1 MSYFDIIRNGLED
14 FPVISAF
21 LLGLFVAINPCSL
34 AANISALG
42 LLSYN
47 DEEEKTNESNRLKTG
62 LLFILGKSV
71 AYFVLAVILYLF
83 ADLLDFGNSVQ
94 QLYGKLLG
102 IFFILA
108 GILMLDIIHI
118 HGAEKK
124 VLKVF
129 KNKNAFIIGVL
140 LAYAFCPDGGIMYF
154 GMMIPISINVESPVI
169 IPLVFTIGSAIPMII
184 LSLII
189 SKSMAKVGNIKVKIN
204 GLYEIIRKFFG
215 VVFIIVGT
223 WFVAENFFHDHEEHE
238 HHQTKEATNDIDHKS

>member
-1 MSYFDIIRNGLED
+1 MSFFDIIKNGIED
-14 FPVISAF
+14 FPEISSF

-42 LLSYN
+42 LLSYDDGN
-47 DEEEKTNESNRLKTG
+47 EKTNEKNKLKTG
-62 LLFILGKSV
+62 LLFTLGKSV
-71 AYFVLAVILYLF
+71 AYFMLAIILYIF
-83 ADLLDFGNSVQ
+83 ADLLDFGNIVQ
-94 QLYGKLLG
+94 HIYGKVLG

-129 KNKNAFIIGVL
+129 RNKNAFVIGIL

-154 GMMIPISINVESPVI
+154 GMMVPLSINMESPIV
-169 IPLVFTIGSAIPMII
+169 IPLIFTIGSAIPMII

-189 SKSMAKVGNIKVKIN
+189 SLSMAKVGNIKEKIN
-204 GLYEIIRKFFG
+204 GLYEVIRKFFG
-215 VVFIIVGT
+215 IVFIIVGT
-223 WFVAENFFHDHEEHE
+223 WFIAENFFHDHEEHNHDYE
-238 HHQTKEATNDIDHKS
+238 HIIDEIKHLK

>member
-1 MSYFDIIRNGLED
+1 MTSFNIINNAIED
-14 FPVISAF
+14 FPILSAF

-47 DEEEKTNESNRLKTG
+47 DETNANNKLKTG
-62 LLFILGKSV
+62 MLFTLGKSV
-71 AYFVLAVILYLF
+71 AYFVLAVVLYFF
-83 ADLLDFGNSVQ
+83 ADLLDFGKSVQ
-94 QLYGKLLG
+94 HLYGKILG

-124 VLKVF
+124 ALKVF
-129 KNKNAFIIGVL
+129 KNKNAFIIGIL

-154 GMMIPISINVESPVI
+154 GMMIPLSINVKSPI
-169 IPLVFTIGSAIPMII
+169 TIPLIFTIGSAIPMII

-189 SKSMAKVGNIKVKIN
+189 SKSMAKVDNIKEKIN

-223 WFVAENFFHDHEEHE
+223 WFVVENFFHDHEEH
-238 HHQTKEATNDIDHKS
+238 HHDIEQTLDYNHR